1 MIAVVASGFAYVG
14 LTDVAIDKRVI
25 SNYFGNIAF
34 AYEDYGFPYCFAA
47 SLFNTGINQP
57 AGYSEETMAEINKD
71 GCLNVSET
79 SRSKEEL
86 PNIMFVQ
93 LESYFDPTEV
103 EWLRFSEDPIPNL
116 RKLYADYS
124 SGYFKVPSVGAGGG
138 RGHSQYRVRG
148 AYRNEYAFLR
158 TGRVSIQDLCEDD
171 TS

>member
-1 MIAVVASGFAYVG
+1 M
-14 LTDVAIDKRVI
+14 
-25 SNYFGNIAF
+25 
-34 AYEDYGFPYCFAA
+34 
-47 SLFNTGINQP
+47 
-57 AGYSEETMAEINKD
+57 
-71 GCLNVSET
+71 SET

-124 SGYFKVPSVGAGGG
+124 SGYFKVPSVGAG
-138 RGHSQYRVRG
+138 HSEYRVRG